1 MAITLVTVCTPLK
14 LLITGTVKYQ
24 RVISIKKHSKQLL
37 VTRDIVEEKIKT
49 SSLHALLQNNKG
61 AKTIQEFDANYVTL
75 YYNGNQCEILFFK
88 NKYHSSLKYIATYP
102 FTEKQYQHLKQKI
115 VHFNKL

>member
-37 VTRDIVEEKIKT
+37 VTRDIVEEKINT
-49 SSLHALLQNNKG
+49 SSLHALLQSNKG

-75 YYNGNQCEILFFK
+75 YYNGNPVS
-88 NKYHSSLKYIATYP
+88 YT
-102 FTEKQYQHLKQKI
+102 HLRA
-115 VHFNKL
+115 HET